1 MSIQRIKILR
11 EKREALAKAA
21 RREIATLVE
30 RGKIEIARIKVENI
44 MNDDLYVQLLEVL
57 ELYCETLEA
66 RFGLLDSRYG
76 TDTKRLRDCLLNG
89 LLVER
94 ILIQLC
100 TRLCAP

>member
-57 ELYCETLEA
+57 ELYCEILEA

-76 TDTKRLRDCLLNG
+76 TDTKPPSYRLLNG

-94 ILIQLC
+94 ILIRLC